1 MIELI
6 SYEEDESMGST
17 DESKILVG
25 EEVVKYI
32 KDGMKVGLGSGSTMF
47 YMVQK
52 LGERVK
58 KEGLNIIGIPTSS
71 ETAEWAN
78 EFGVPFTDF
87 SNIQQ
92 LDIAIDGADEV
103 DPNLQL
109 IKGGGGALV
118 REKIVA
124 DAAKE
129 FYVIVDD
136 SKTVDHL
143 GAFSLPV
150 EVVPFGWQVT
160 AAKVAKLG
168 CDPIL
173 RRKDGEIFV
182 TDNRN
187 YILDCNFNK
196 ILEPEKLHNDLKSMV
211 GVVETG
217 LFINM
222 TTKLLVGKDGEV
234 IEKSKK
240 DTRDY

>member
-1 MIELI
+1 MMNI
-6 SYEEDESMGST
+6 DA
-17 DESKILVG
+17 SKKRVG
-25 EEVVKYI
+25 EAVVKYI
-32 KDGMKVGLGSGSTMF
+32 KDGMKIGLGSGSTMF
-47 YMVQK
+47 YTVQK

-58 KEGLNIIGIPTSS
+58 EEGLNIVGIPTSR
-71 ETAEWAN
+71 ETAEWAQK
-78 EFGVPFTDF
+78 FGVPLTDF

-109 IKGGGGALV
+109 IKGRGGALL
-118 REKIVA
+118 REKVVA

-129 FYVIVDD
+129 IYVIVDA

-143 GAFSLPV
+143 GAFPLPV
-150 EVVPFGWQVT
+150 EVVPFGWEVT
-160 AAKVAKLG
+160 ATKVARLG

-182 TDNRN
+182 TDNGN

-196 ILEPEKLHNDLKSMV
+196 ILEPKKLQIDLKSLV

-217 LFINM
+217 LFMNM

-240 DTRDY
+240 DNR

>member
-1 MIELI
+1 
-6 SYEEDESMGST
+6 MGKT
-17 DESKILVG
+17 DESKKLVG
-25 EEVVKYI
+25 EAVVKYI
-32 KDGMKVGLGSGSTMF
+32 KDGMKVGIGSGSTMF
-47 YMVQK
+47 YMIQK

-58 KEGLNIIGIPTSS
+58 KEGLNIVGIPTSR

-78 EFGVPFTDF
+78 ESGVPLTDF
-87 SNIQQ
+87 SSVQQ

-136 SKTVDHL
+136 TKTVDHL
-143 GAFSLPV
+143 GAFPLPV
-150 EVVPFGWQVT
+150 EVVPFGWEVT
-160 AAKVAKLG
+160 VAKVAEFG
-168 CDPIL
+168 CDPAL
-173 RRKDGEIFV
+173 RSEDGVIV
-182 TDNRN
+182 ITDNGN
-187 YILDCNFNK
+187 YILDCLFNK
-196 ILEPEKLHNDLKSMV
+196 ILEPEKLHRNLKSLV

-217 LFINM
+217 LFMNM

-234 IEKSKK
+234 IEKS
-240 DTRDY
+240 RS

>member
-1 MIELI
+1 MMNI
-6 SYEEDESMGST
+6 DA
-17 DESKILVG
+17 SKKRVG
-25 EEVVKYI
+25 EAVVKYI
-32 KDGMKVGLGSGSTMF
+32 KDGMKIGLGSGSTMF
-47 YMVQK
+47 YTVQK

-58 KEGLNIIGIPTSS
+58 EEGLNIVGIPTSR
-71 ETAEWAN
+71 ETAEWAKK
-78 EFGVPFTDF
+78 FGVPLTDF

-109 IKGGGGALV
+109 IKGRGGALL

-129 FYVIVDD
+129 FYVIVDA

-143 GAFSLPV
+143 GAFPLPV
-150 EVVPFGWQVT
+150 EVVPFGWEVT
-160 AAKVAKLG
+160 ATKVARLG

-182 TDNRN
+182 TDNGN

-196 ILEPEKLHNDLKSMV
+196 ILEPKKLQIDLKSLV

-217 LFINM
+217 LFMNM

-240 DTRDY
+240 DNR

>member
-1 MIELI
+1 MVN
-6 SYEEDESMGST
+6 T
-17 DESKILVG
+17 DASKKRVG
-25 EEVVKYI
+25 EAVVKYI
-32 KDGMKVGLGSGSTMF
+32 KDGMKIGLGSGSTVF

-52 LGERVK
+52 LGERIK
-58 KEGLNIIGIPTSS
+58 EEGLNIVGIPTSR
-71 ETAEWAN
+71 ETAEWAK
-78 EFGVPFTDF
+78 EFGVPLTDL

-129 FYVIVDD
+129 LYVIVDA

-143 GAFSLPV
+143 GAFPLPV
-150 EVVPFGWQVT
+150 EVVPFGWKVT
-160 AAKVAKLG
+160 AEKVAKLG
-168 CDPIL
+168 CDPVL

-182 TDNRN
+182 TDNQN
-187 YILDCNFNK
+187 YILDCNFNE
-196 ILEPEKLHNDLKSMV
+196 ILEPKKLQNDLKSLV

-217 LFINM
+217 LFMNM
-222 TTKLLVGKDGEV
+222 TTKLLVGKDEEI
-234 IEKSKK
+234 IEKTNN
-240 DTRDY
+240 DTRE